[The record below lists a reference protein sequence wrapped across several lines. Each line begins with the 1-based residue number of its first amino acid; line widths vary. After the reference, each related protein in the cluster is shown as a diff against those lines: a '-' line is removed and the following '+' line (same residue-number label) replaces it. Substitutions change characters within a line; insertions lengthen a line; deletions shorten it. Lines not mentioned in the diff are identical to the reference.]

1 MITHALRL
9 YTRKID
15 HILASWDTKEI
26 IETSTYEWLL
36 YHKQRQ
42 NIEILQLVMYNI
54 VHIPFDMK

>member
-1 MITHALRL
+1 MIIHALRL

-26 IETSTYEWLL
+26 IETSTYKWLL

-42 NIEILQLVMYNI
+42 NIEILSLVMYNI
-54 VHIPFDMK
+54 VHIPSDMM